1 VNAELRHSAIN
12 QELSE
17 SLKAD
22 MADKDFREMNI
33 SEMTSDEIRV
43 TL

>member
-1 VNAELRHSAIN
+1 MNAELKHSAIN

-22 MADKDFREMNI
+22 MVDKDFREMNI

-43 TL
+43 IL

>member
-1 VNAELRHSAIN
+1 MNAELKHLAIN

-22 MADKDFREMNI
+22 MVDKDFREMNI

-43 TL
+43 ML